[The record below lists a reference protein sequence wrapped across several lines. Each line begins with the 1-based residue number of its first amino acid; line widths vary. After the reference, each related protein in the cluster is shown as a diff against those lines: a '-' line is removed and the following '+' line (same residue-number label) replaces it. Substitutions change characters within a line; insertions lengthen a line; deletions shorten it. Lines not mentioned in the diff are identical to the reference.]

1 MSYSFFQ
8 PHGATSS
15 RPIIPTTI
23 LHNVKIKNSSF
34 GKPLVKKKKIKR
46 KRLKRK
52 KVKKKKVKKKKV
64 KRKRRKN

>member
-34 GKPLVKKKKIKR
+34 GKPIVKKKKKKI
-46 KRLKRK
+46 KRK
-52 KVKKKKVKKKKV
+52 KVKKKKVKRKKV
-64 KRKRRKN
+64 KRKRRKT